1 MVLIEVHRS
10 SVLLS
15 FAFVDSLAVLE
26 TVGFHRLVEQSVG
39 QFEFHLE
46 EEQHCSQPVLVE
58 AE

>member
-10 SVLLS
+10 SVLLLV
-15 FAFVDSLAVLE
+15 AFVDSLAVLE
-26 TVGFHRLVEQSVG
+26 TVGFHHLVEQSVG

-46 EEQHCSQPVLVE
+46 VEQHCSQSVLVE